1 MNRVLAYD
9 PTNMRARLTRALLY
23 SEANRP
29 DLAIPEFQL
38 VAETLPHRPIA
49 YAGLGDSALQQ
60 GDRNKARFY
69 YLAALKR
76 KPDYKYVKKQLAQLD
91 SKAPQQI
98 TIEQ

>member
-1 MNRVLAYD
+1 MFLTVACRPEDGRPISTVL
-9 PTNMRARLTRALLY
+9 PARSA
-23 SEANRP
+23 

-60 GDRNKARFY
+60 GDKNKARFY

-91 SKAPQQI
+91 SEAQQQI